1 MLVSAIKTQSQINE
15 KFFFYNFSS
24 TYYRLEEC
32 LVAKV
37 QEEGNK
43 ACTPK
48 DPKRMEE
55 LLEGYTGQMI
65 SHVCARFPKD
75 VDHCAKVLPKR
86 ELNRLRKLAAS
97 AKAAAEVG
105 GESKA
110 ALVEYKSILQPMI
123 DILDSIPP

>member
-1 MLVSAIKTQSQINE
+1 M
-15 KFFFYNFSS
+15 SS

-97 AKAAAEVG
+97 AKAAAEGVG
-105 GESKA
+105 DERNKA
-110 ALVEYKSILQPMI
+110 AAATVEYKSILQPMI

>member
-1 MLVSAIKTQSQINE
+1 
-15 KFFFYNFSS
+15 
-24 TYYRLEEC
+24 
-32 LVAKV
+32 
-37 QEEGNK
+37 
-43 ACTPK
+43 
-48 DPKRMEE
+48 MEE

-105 GESKA
+105 DESKA
-110 ALVEYKSILQPMI
+110 AAATVEYKSILQPMI